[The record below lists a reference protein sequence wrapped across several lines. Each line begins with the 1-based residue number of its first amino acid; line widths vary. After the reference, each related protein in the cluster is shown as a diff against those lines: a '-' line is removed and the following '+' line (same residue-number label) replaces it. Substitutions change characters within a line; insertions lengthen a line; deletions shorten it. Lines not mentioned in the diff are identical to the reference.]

1 MNNASVTFKDSEQSK
16 KVFQLFTKV
25 LNGEEV
31 LENLNMESLKQ
42 NYGFELEEI
51 AVFFELMAKYLNTN
65 KTKEVEE
72 SQQIRK

>member
-31 LENLNMESLKQ
+31 LENLNIESLKQ
-42 NYGFELEEI
+42 NYGFGLEEI